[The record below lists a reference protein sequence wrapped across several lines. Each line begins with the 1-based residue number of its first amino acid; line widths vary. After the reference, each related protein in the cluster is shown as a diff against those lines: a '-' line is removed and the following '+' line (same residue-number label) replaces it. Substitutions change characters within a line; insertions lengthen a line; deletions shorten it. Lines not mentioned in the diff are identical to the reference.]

1 MVAQRQQPPRAQ
13 AARAQSNARFY
24 SALAIVAVVG
34 VAAIGYVA
42 THKQS
47 AAASVP
53 TTPPDPSTLGAA
65 KGHVLGNATAP
76 ITIME
81 FADFECPA
89 CGTFAV
95 VTEPD
100 VRARLINTGR
110 VNYQFFDF
118 PLPMHKNTW
127 YASEAAACAED
138 QGKFWEM
145 HDRLFQGQNDWN
157 GEATDNPASVF
168 KGYAK
173 ELNLDVDKFQHCYD
187 TQAHLRDIQ
196 ANQAEGNRRHVNQ
209 TPTFVIGA
217 RQIPGAL
224 GFDQLKAYVDSASPT
239 PAPAPAPAA
248 APARAK

>member
-1 MVAQRQQPPRAQ
+1 VVAKRQATSRQPV
-13 AARAQSNARFY
+13 RAQSNTRFY

-65 KGHVLGNATAP
+65 KGHVLGSATAP
-76 ITIME
+76 IKILE

-100 VRARLINTGR
+100 IRARMINTGQ
-110 VNYQFFDF
+110 VSYQFFDF

-127 YASEAAACAED
+127 YASEAASCAED

-157 GEATDNPASVF
+157 TEATSNPSGIL

-173 ELNLDVDKFQHCYD
+173 ELGLDVGKWQQCYD

-196 ANQAEGNRRHVNQ
+196 ANQAEGTRRHVNQ
-209 TPTFVIGA
+209 TPTFVIGS

-224 GFDQLKAYVDSASPT
+224 GFDQIKAYVDSA
-239 PAPAPAPAA
+239 A
-248 APARAK
+248 APAIATK